1 MGSLKKFYLEVTRL
15 HSLLLR
21 RPLTPFFD
29 MKTATTS
36 SDTKA
41 SGYEDRRTFAQVV
54 VADIVDYLYFFMP
67 LVIIHNVGWLLKP
80 LLTDY
85 TQQPAFLM
93 KYKMQQGKNTPPNTA
108 KVIKVFMQV
117 NFNLLM
123 GIPASVLAYSQYAKS
138 SNPDL
143 RYLPGGLETF
153 VTLFVCMIC
162 HDFIFYHGHKAL
174 HHKRIYKY
182 I

>member
-1 MGSLKKFYLEVTRL
+1 MGVQQLTFSLKKFYLEVTRL

-80 LLTDY
+80 LLTDDTRGPWEIIWHQY
-85 TQQPAFLM
+85 CDFS
-93 KYKMQQGKNTPPNTA
+93 
-108 KVIKVFMQV
+108 I
-117 NFNLLM
+117 LL
-123 GIPASVLAYSQYAKS
+123 
-138 SNPDL
+138 D
-143 RYLPGGLETF
+143 
-153 VTLFVCMIC
+153 IC
-162 HDFIFYHGHKAL
+162 HDVFAHGL
-174 HHKRIYKY
+174 HSTTSLSDE
-182 I
+182 

>member
-1 MGSLKKFYLEVTRL
+1 
-15 HSLLLR
+15 
-21 RPLTPFFD
+21 

-80 LLTDY
+80 LLTDDTRGPWEIIWHHTLDKLDAFGLADRYWLFVYGTNIVTLAFYWTSAMMFLLMDY

-108 KVIKVFMQV
+108 KVIK
-117 NFNLLM
+117 
-123 GIPASVLAYSQYAKS
+123 ASYLHPWDFS
-138 SNPDL
+138 S
-143 RYLPGGLETF
+143 
-153 VTLFVCMIC
+153 
-162 HDFIFYHGHKAL
+162 
-174 HHKRIYKY
+174 
-182 I
+182 

>member
-1 MGSLKKFYLEVTRL
+1 MGSLKKFCVEATRL
-15 HSLLLR
+15 KKS
-21 RPLTPFFD
+21 TYSFFV
-29 MKTATTS
+29 MKTATANG
-36 SDTKA
+36 TKA

-54 VADIVDYLYFFMP
+54 AADMVDYMYFFMP

-80 LLTDY
+80 LLTDDTRGPWEIIWHHTLDKLDAFGLADRYWLFVYGTNIVTLAFYWTSAMMFLLMDY

-123 GIPASVLAYSQYAKS
+123 GIPASVLAYSQY
-138 SNPDL
+138 
-143 RYLPGGLETF
+143 
-153 VTLFVCMIC
+153 
-162 HDFIFYHGHKAL
+162 
-174 HHKRIYKY
+174 
-182 I
+182 